1 MRRVRG
7 LSRIS
12 LSYNTLPPF
21 SADASIYGS
30 FSPLYNAALVEAALF
45 FYKSGYVY
53 NGKYEPSR
61 ERVHT
66 EGPEYGAECIAALER
81 YIQRDYLMRRI
92 MLDYSPRR
100 RTLRHANTYSAEKKV
115 AGVLKR
121 EIDTE
126 DRSEAEFEAL
136 RRTIEGK

>member
-1 MRRVRG
+1 MAIDR
-7 LSRIS
+7 
-12 LSYNTLPPF
+12 TLCQR
-21 SADASIYGS
+21 
-30 FSPLYNAALVEAALF
+30 NAALVEAALF

-126 DRSEAEFEAL
+126 DRSAAEFEAL